1 MAHQYMPEIFHDPRK
16 NTPVPPPTF
25 LMYGPLLYKHPKLF
39 QSQALLAS
47 DPFVQESF

>member
-25 LMYGPLLYKHPKLF
+25 LMYGPLLYK
-39 QSQALLAS
+39 
-47 DPFVQESF
+47 PFKFCSRNIPL